1 LFVTE
6 EGVEPTNNHGE
17 RVQRRAVL
25 WRRRSFGCQSASGC
39 RFVERILTTVE
50 TLRLQ
55 KRNVLEFLQ
64 ASVVAHRAG
73 SAPPRLAPTAG

>member
-1 LFVTE
+1 
-6 EGVEPTNNHGE
+6 
-17 RVQRRAVL
+17 VQRRAVL

-64 ASVVAHRAG
+64 ESLVAHRAG
-73 SAPPRLAPTAG
+73 SVLPRLVPTAG